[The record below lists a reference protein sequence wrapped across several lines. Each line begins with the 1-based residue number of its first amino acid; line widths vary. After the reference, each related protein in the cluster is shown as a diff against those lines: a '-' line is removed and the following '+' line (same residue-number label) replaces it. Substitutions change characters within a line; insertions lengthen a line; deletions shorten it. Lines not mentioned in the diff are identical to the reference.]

1 MVPCGYNNRKNNVE
15 KGKIWRVGV
24 AGDTPFQ
31 FFPFSYLTF
40 HILFVP
46 LQPILKRITRI
57 VTGKNEVNYGL

>member
-31 FFPFSYLTF
+31 FFPF
-40 HILFVP
+40 FVP
-46 LQPILKRITRI
+46 HFPHFIRTFAADSKKDN
-57 VTGKNEVNYGL
+57 KNSYR